1 MADGLLDHL
10 TALKAFLNASPA
22 QTPDA
27 LSRHKAEVLKKIE
40 ALPHVSLHDATRVAN
55 VLQNF
60 LQPENQ
66 AMLETLNAKVRVAEQ
81 EAAVQS
87 RGYRSLQNWQTFPY
101 FLFKKHW
108 DMILDTDVPRP
119 VCYEDV
125 FFSGFL

>member
-40 ALPHVSLHDATRVAN
+40 ALPHVSLHDATRIAN

-81 EAAVQS
+81 EAAVHS

-101 FLFKKHW
+101 FLFQKHW

-125 FFSGFL
+125 FF